1 MISRE
6 AEKDIIQLLEQF
18 PALALVGPRQVGK
31 TTLAKL
37 LAKKIDKE
45 VVYVDLEN
53 PRDDNKLRDA
63 ILFFEN
69 HREHC
74 VIIDEIQRRKELFP
88 ILRSSIDENRVPA
101 RFILLGSASPELIRD
116 TSESLAGRIY
126 YKELFPFNLSEIH
139 EQYSVENHWLKG
151 GFPGSILTDSL
162 AKSLRWRAAYIQ
174 SYIERDLPL
183 LGFSMGSSDAQR
195 LLKMLAHLQAQ
206 FLNLNTLSLSLGISV
221 PSVKK
226 YIQLLQ
232 QAFILRLL
240 EPYFVNSGKRLVKS
254 PKIYIRDSGL
264 LNYLNNIDSYD
275 ELLAHPSI
283 GHFWEGYVIEQLL
296 SVLPE
301 KYQCYFYRTQ
311 QGAELD
317 LVIVKGIKAVLG
329 LEIKFSTQPA
339 LSKGN
344 FIAMED
350 LELKKCYVVIPGN
363 NKSDSYFLK
372 NNIEVIHL
380 PGLIDRIKTLP

>member
-1 MISRE
+1 MISRQ
-6 AEKDIIQLLEQF
+6 AESDIIELLEQF

-37 LAKKIDKE
+37 VANKFQKE
-45 VVYVDLEN
+45 VVYIDLEN

-63 ILFFEN
+63 VIFFEN

-88 ILRSSIDENRVPA
+88 ILRSSIDEHRVPA

-126 YKELFPFNLSEIH
+126 YKELFPFNLPEIH
-139 EQYSVENHWLKG
+139 PQFSVENHWLKG
-151 GFPGSILTDSL
+151 GFPGSLLTDSMG
-162 AKSLRWRAAYIQ
+162 KSLRWRAAYIQ

-183 LGFSMGSSDAQR
+183 LGFSMGNSDGRR
-195 LLKMLAHLQAQ
+195 LLKMMAHLQAQ
-206 FLNLNTLSLSLGISV
+206 FLNFNTLSQSLGISV

-226 YIQLLQ
+226 YTNLLQ
-232 QAFILRLL
+232 QAFIVRLL

-264 LNYLNNIDSYD
+264 LNYLNDVDSYD
-275 ELLAHPSI
+275 ELLAHPSL
-283 GHFWEGYVIEQLL
+283 GHFWEGYVIEQIL
-296 SVLPE
+296 SILPE
-301 KYQCYFYRTQ
+301 NYQCYFYRTQ

-317 LVIVKGIKAVLG
+317 MVIVKGVKVVLG
-329 LEIKFSTQPA
+329 IEIKFSSQPT
-339 LSKGN
+339 LSKGT
-344 FIAMED
+344 FIAMDD
-350 LELKKCYVVIPGN
+350 LGLKKCSVIIPGN
-363 NKSDSYFLK
+363 IADVYMLK
-372 NNIEVIHL
+372 ENIEVV
-380 PGLIDRIKTLP
+380 TLPAFIHQIQKL